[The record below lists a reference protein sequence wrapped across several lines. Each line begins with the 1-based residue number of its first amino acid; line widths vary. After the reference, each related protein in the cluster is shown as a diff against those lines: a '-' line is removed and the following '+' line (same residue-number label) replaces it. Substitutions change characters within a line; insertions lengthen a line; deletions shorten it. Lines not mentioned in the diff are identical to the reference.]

1 MIGIKTGSTLAAGY
15 CLLFADQRASGTL
28 IGVVLDSS
36 PTIRA
41 DSFTDTEQLL
51 NWGFR

>member
-15 CLLFADQRASGTL
+15 SLLFADQRSSGIL

-36 PTIRA
+36 PSARA
-41 DSFTDTEQLL
+41 VSFTTP
-51 NWGFR
+51 NSC